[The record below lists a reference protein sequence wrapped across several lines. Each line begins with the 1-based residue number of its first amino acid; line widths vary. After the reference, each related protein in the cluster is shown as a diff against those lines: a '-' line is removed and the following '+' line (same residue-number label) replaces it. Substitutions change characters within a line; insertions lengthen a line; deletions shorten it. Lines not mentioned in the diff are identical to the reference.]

1 MADNLTQILDR
12 IAQTTRDLLA
22 QFAGQPNMEAIMASY
37 GVQFQELEDM
47 FWDLYLLQALA
58 NAEGEQLN
66 QLGII
71 VDEPRSG
78 KDDDNYRAAI
88 YGRIALNRS
97 HGRTEDIILAMT
109 GLQDDRWQLREI
121 GDATL
126 IMRLLDVIDPLIDP
140 TTFNDA
146 LQRIKGGGVE
156 AVFQYNTYD
165 DDNTFR
171 WATGATV
178 EATSTEGWSDVAM
191 TNGGKWSDVVPR

>member
-22 QFAGQPNMEAIMASY
+22 QFAGQPNMEAITASY

-109 GLQDDRWQLREI
+109 GLQDDRWQLREP